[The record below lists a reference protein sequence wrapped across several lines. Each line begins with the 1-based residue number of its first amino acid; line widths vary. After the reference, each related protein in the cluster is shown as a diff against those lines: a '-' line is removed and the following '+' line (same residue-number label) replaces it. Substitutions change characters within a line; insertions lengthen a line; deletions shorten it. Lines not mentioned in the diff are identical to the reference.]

1 MKLWLRIL
9 GCCVLLLCV
18 AAVPAY
24 AEEHAAPKKKSDK
37 KPVAAAHP
45 PNEGAPKARETEGV
59 GDKVYVSIGP
69 IILPVITSE
78 GPQQII
84 TMIVS
89 LQVEDTDASDK
100 VRQQLP
106 RLIDA
111 YMRALY
117 GRLDNN
123 TMHHNRIVNVDFIKR
138 MVARATD
145 EILGKGVV
153 EEVLIQ
159 AIAQRPV

>member
-1 MKLWLRIL
+1 MCL
-9 GCCVLLLCV
+9 
-18 AAVPAY
+18 
-24 AEEHAAPKKKSDK
+24 AAPPAHAEKKEGEEPKKAKEK
-37 KPVAAAHP
+37 KPVTHP
-45 PNEGAPKARETEGV
+45 PNEGAPKARETDG

-69 IILPVITSE
+69 IILPVVTDD

-89 LQVEDTDASDK
+89 LQVEDIEGSDK

-106 RLIDA
+106 RLVDA

-117 GRLDNN
+117 GRLDRN
-123 TMHHNRIVNVDFIKR
+123 TMHHGRIVNIDFIKR
-138 MVARATD
+138 MVGRATD
-145 EILGKGVV
+145 EILGKGIV
-153 EEVLIQ
+153 EDVLIQ